1 MVKRA
6 AWQRHRFRGGRS
18 AHRRPMLPVRRR
30 NSRDHTAELTSGLY
44 RPRAEAA
51 RGDVEALRLSARPG
65 SRPGPSTG
73 ATCRRD

>member
-1 MVKRA
+1 
-6 AWQRHRFRGGRS
+6 
-18 AHRRPMLPVRRR
+18 MLPVRRR